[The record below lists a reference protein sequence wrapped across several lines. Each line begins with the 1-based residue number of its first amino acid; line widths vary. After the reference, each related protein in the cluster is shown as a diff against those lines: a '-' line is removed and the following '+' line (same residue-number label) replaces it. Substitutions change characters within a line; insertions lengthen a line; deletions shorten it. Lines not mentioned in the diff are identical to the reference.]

1 MVKDKRK
8 NNSAPTKMTKE
19 VLQKL
24 EAWFS
29 NSLTDEECCLY
40 ADINPSTLYRYI
52 DKNPEFWK
60 RKERLKKKPNIQA
73 KVNWIKKINASDYQ
87 ASKEWL
93 ERKSKDEFSMKTESD
108 NKNELTWEI
117 KMELPKIVINWEKN
131 NDNIIE

>member
-1 MVKDKRK
+1 MLIYYKINMTKDKRK
-8 NNSAPTKMTKE
+8 DNSAPTKMTKE

-24 EAWFS
+24 EAWFT

-40 ADINPSTLYRYI
+40 ADIHPATLYRYI
-52 DKNPEFWK
+52 EKNPAFWE

-93 ERKSKDEFSMKTESD
+93 ERKSRDEFSLKTI
-108 NKNELTWEI
+108 WEDTVTVNLLWDVLKEI
-117 KMELPKIVINWEKN
+117 QGI
-131 NDNIIE
+131 D